1 MSTPTWVYGGWIAL
15 ASPAAK
21 GRLVLVC
28 GFLCA
33 LQFTTYSLNRDGKY
47 ILASA
52 SMSPSSQEI
61 VRSYRS
67 LFRHAL
73 HAVQYSSPARFTIK
87 DVLGTTFRAG
97 HPLDFEPQKIK
108 NTLEFLSCAAK
119 ERGLEHKILKSL
131 LITWWWENKSRPTKE
146 CVSKSLRSTLS

>member
-1 MSTPTWVYGGWIAL
+1 M
-15 ASPAAK
+15 
-21 GRLVLVC
+21 
-28 GFLCA
+28 
-33 LQFTTYSLNRDGKY
+33 N
-47 ILASA
+47 
-52 SMSPSSQEI
+52 PSSQEI

-73 HAVQYSSPARFTIK
+73 HAVQNSSPARFTIK

-97 HPLDFEPQKIK
+97 NPADFEPQKIK

-146 CVSKSLRSTLS
+146 CVSKSLEKHTRLMLY